1 MEVDDDGARRCTRAR
16 PRRSA
21 RRSLS
26 GIANRYVS
34 LKPGPNN
41 ADEIADGGSIGADE
55 TSAPVDLDT
64 LFNTLDAK
72 TRAGLR
78 ELHPRVRHAV
88 RGARARRP
96 AQSIKYFAPF
106 LGSTSRLT
114 QRAGARP
121 AGARAVREGRRRHGL
136 RDRRAPRRPH
146 GPREQHQHGDAGDR
160 RRERGAPA
168 RARAAPGH
176 AAQGQHDLREPAQR
190 RSTTSTSWSTS
201 RSRTRRSWRR
211 SSRRCA
217 RSCTT
222 RARRSPTC
230 AS

>member
-1 MEVDDDGARRCTRAR
+1 MAPLHEGTTATIRAT
-16 PRRSA
+16 
-21 RRSLS
+21 SLS

-41 ADEIADGGSIGADE
+41 ADEIADGGQIGADE

-78 ELHPRVRHAV
+78 NFIRGSGDAV

-114 QRAGARP
+114 QELALDQQ
-121 AGARAVREGRRRHGL
+121 VF
-136 RDRRAPRRPH
+136 
-146 GPREQHQHGDAGDR
+146 
-160 RRERGAPA
+160 ER
-168 RARAAPGH
+168 
-176 AAQGQHDLREPAQR
+176 
-190 RSTTSTSWSTS
+190 S
-201 RSRTRRSWRR
+201 
-211 SSRRCA
+211 
-217 RSCTT
+217 
-222 RARRSPTC
+222 
-230 AS
+230 